1 MGKLCY
7 NGKRKNHRER
17 VILMNIDF
25 VFDNE
30 VENFENNNEQDF
42 TAIIEQALK
51 TLGIEDDVEVSCVLV
66 DDERIHEINREYRH
80 IDRSTDVIS
89 FAMEDNDQFYVEGM
103 PRTLGDIFISVD
115 HAKKQAEEY
124 GHSLRREMCFLFT
137 HGILH
142 LLGYDHMTDEQEKEM
157 FGLQDKILGALS
169 IEREGA

>member
-1 MGKLCY
+1 
-7 NGKRKNHRER
+7 
-17 VILMNIDF
+17 MNIDF

-30 VENFENNNEQDF
+30 VDNFENNYEEDF

-51 TLGIEDDVEVSCVLV
+51 TLHIEDDVEVSCVLV

-89 FAMEDNDQFYVEGM
+89 FAMEDNDQFYVEGI

-157 FGLQDKILGALS
+157 FGLQDEILGALN
-169 IEREGA
+169 IEREAA

>member
-1 MGKLCY
+1 
-7 NGKRKNHRER
+7 
-17 VILMNIDF
+17 MNIDF
-25 VFDNE
+25 IFDNE
-30 VENFENNNEQDF
+30 VDNFENNYEQYF
-42 TAIIEQALK
+42 IAIIEQALK

-157 FGLQDKILGALS
+157 FGLQDEILGALS
-169 IEREGA
+169 IEREGV

>member
-1 MGKLCY
+1 
-7 NGKRKNHRER
+7 
-17 VILMNIDF
+17 MNKEF

-30 VENFENNNEQDF
+30 VENFENNYEQDF

-157 FGLQDKILGALS
+157 FGLQDQILGALS
-169 IEREGA
+169 IEREEA

>member
-1 MGKLCY
+1 
-7 NGKRKNHRER
+7 
-17 VILMNIDF
+17 MNIDF

-30 VENFENNNEQDF
+30 VDNFENNYEQDF

-157 FGLQDKILGALS
+157 FGLQDQILGALS
-169 IEREGA
+169 IEREEA

>member
-1 MGKLCY
+1 
-7 NGKRKNHRER
+7 
-17 VILMNIDF
+17 MNIDF

-30 VENFENNNEQDF
+30 VDNFENNYEQDF

-169 IEREGA
+169 IEREEA

>member
-1 MGKLCY
+1 
-7 NGKRKNHRER
+7 
-17 VILMNIDF
+17 MNIDF
-25 VFDNE
+25 VFGNE
-30 VENFENNNEQDF
+30 VDNFENNYEQDF
-42 TAIIEQALK
+42 IAIIEQALK

-157 FGLQDKILGALS
+157 FGLQDEILGALS
-169 IEREGA
+169 IEREGV

>member
-1 MGKLCY
+1 
-7 NGKRKNHRER
+7 
-17 VILMNIDF
+17 MNIDF

-30 VENFENNNEQDF
+30 VDNFENNYEEDF
-42 TAIIEQALK
+42 TTIIEQALK
-51 TLGIEDDVEVSCVLV
+51 TLHIEDDVEVSCVLV

-157 FGLQDKILGALS
+157 FGLQDEILGALS
-169 IEREGA
+169 IEREGV

>member
-1 MGKLCY
+1 
-7 NGKRKNHRER
+7 
-17 VILMNIDF
+17 MNIDF

-30 VENFENNNEQDF
+30 VENFENNYEQDF

-66 DDERIHEINREYRH
+66 DDERIQEINREYRH

-157 FGLQDKILGALS
+157 FGLQDQILGALS

>member
-1 MGKLCY
+1 
-7 NGKRKNHRER
+7 
-17 VILMNIDF
+17 MNIDF
-25 VFDNE
+25 VFDND
-30 VENFENNNEQDF
+30 VENFENNYEQDF

-157 FGLQDKILGALS
+157 FGLQDQILGALS

>member
-1 MGKLCY
+1 M
-7 NGKRKNHRER
+7 
-17 VILMNIDF
+17 ILINIDF

-30 VENFENNNEQDF
+30 VENFENNYEQDF

-157 FGLQDKILGALS
+157 FGLQDQILGALS

>member
-1 MGKLCY
+1 
-7 NGKRKNHRER
+7 
-17 VILMNIDF
+17 MNIDF

-30 VENFENNNEQDF
+30 VENFENNYEQDF

-142 LLGYDHMTDEQEKEM
+142 LLGYDHMADEQEKEM

-169 IEREGA
+169 IEREGV

>member
-1 MGKLCY
+1 
-7 NGKRKNHRER
+7 
-17 VILMNIDF
+17 MNIDF

-30 VENFENNNEQDF
+30 VDNFENNYEEDF

-51 TLGIEDDVEVSCVLV
+51 TLHIEDDVEVSCVLV

-157 FGLQDKILGALS
+157 FGLQDEILGALS
-169 IEREGA
+169 IEREGI

>member
-1 MGKLCY
+1 
-7 NGKRKNHRER
+7 
-17 VILMNIDF
+17 MNIDF

-30 VENFENNNEQDF
+30 IDNFENNYEQDF

-51 TLGIEDDVEVSCVLV
+51 TLEIEDDVEVSCVLV
-66 DDERIHEINREYRH
+66 NDERIHEINREYRH

-157 FGLQDKILGALS
+157 FDLQDEILGALS
-169 IEREGA
+169 IEREGV

>member
-1 MGKLCY
+1 
-7 NGKRKNHRER
+7 
-17 VILMNIDF
+17 MNIDF

-30 VENFENNNEQDF
+30 IENFENNYEQDF

-66 DDERIHEINREYRH
+66 DDEKIHEINREYRH

-157 FGLQDKILGALS
+157 FGLQDQILGALS

>member
-1 MGKLCY
+1 
-7 NGKRKNHRER
+7 
-17 VILMNIDF
+17 MNIDF

-30 VENFENNNEQDF
+30 VDNFENNNEQDF
-42 TAIIEQALK
+42 IAIIEQALK

-157 FGLQDKILGALS
+157 FGLQDEILGALS
-169 IEREGA
+169 IEREGV

>member
-1 MGKLCY
+1 
-7 NGKRKNHRER
+7 
-17 VILMNIDF
+17 MNIDF

-30 VENFENNNEQDF
+30 VENFENNYEQDF

-124 GHSLRREMCFLFT
+124 GHSLKREMCFLFT

-169 IEREGA
+169 IEREGV

>member
-1 MGKLCY
+1 M
-7 NGKRKNHRER
+7 E
-17 VILMNIDF
+17 MNIDF

-30 VENFENNNEQDF
+30 VENFENNYEEDF
-42 TAIIEQALK
+42 KSIIAQALK
-51 TLGIEDDVEVSCVLV
+51 TLNIEDDVEVSCVLV
-66 DDERIHEINREYRH
+66 DDERIHEINKEYRH

-103 PRTLGDIFISVD
+103 PRSLGDIFISVD

-124 GHSLRREMCFLFT
+124 GHSLKREMCFLFT

-157 FGLQDKILGALS
+157 FTLQDEILSALN
-169 IEREGA
+169 IERKDC

>member
-1 MGKLCY
+1 
-7 NGKRKNHRER
+7 
-17 VILMNIDF
+17 MNIDF

-30 VENFENNNEQDF
+30 VDNFENNYEQDF

-51 TLGIEDDVEVSCVLV
+51 TLEIEDDVEVSCVLV

-157 FGLQDKILGALS
+157 FDLQDEILGALS
-169 IEREGA
+169 IEREEV

>member
-1 MGKLCY
+1 
-7 NGKRKNHRER
+7 
-17 VILMNIDF
+17 MNIDF

-30 VENFENNNEQDF
+30 VENFENNYEQDF

-142 LLGYDHMTDEQEKEM
+142 LLGYDHMTDEQEKEL
-157 FGLQDKILGALS
+157 FGLQDQILGALS

>member
-1 MGKLCY
+1 
-7 NGKRKNHRER
+7 
-17 VILMNIDF
+17 MNIDF
-25 VFDNE
+25 VFNNE
-30 VENFENNNEQDF
+30 VENFENNYEQDF

-157 FGLQDKILGALS
+157 FGLQDQILGALS

>member
-1 MGKLCY
+1 
-7 NGKRKNHRER
+7 
-17 VILMNIDF
+17 MNIDF

-30 VENFENNNEQDF
+30 VENFENNYEQDF

-157 FGLQDKILGALS
+157 FGLQDQILGALC

>member
-1 MGKLCY
+1 
-7 NGKRKNHRER
+7 
-17 VILMNIDF
+17 MNIDF

-30 VENFENNNEQDF
+30 IDNFENNYEQDF

-51 TLGIEDDVEVSCVLV
+51 TLEIEDDVEVSCVLV

-103 PRTLGDIFISVD
+103 PRTLGDIFVSVD

-157 FGLQDKILGALS
+157 FDLQDEILGALS
-169 IEREGA
+169 IEREGV

>member
-1 MGKLCY
+1 
-7 NGKRKNHRER
+7 
-17 VILMNIDF
+17 MNIDF

-30 VENFENNNEQDF
+30 VDNFENNYEEDF

-169 IEREGA
+169 IEREGV

>member
-1 MGKLCY
+1 
-7 NGKRKNHRER
+7 
-17 VILMNIDF
+17 MNIDF

-30 VENFENNNEQDF
+30 VDKFENNYEEDF
-42 TAIIEQALK
+42 TAIIQQALK
-51 TLGIEDDVEVSCVLV
+51 TLHIEDDVEVSCVLV

-142 LLGYDHMTDEQEKEM
+142 LLGYDHMTNEQEKEM
-157 FGLQDKILGALS
+157 FGLQDEILGALS
-169 IEREGA
+169 IEREGV

>member
-1 MGKLCY
+1 
-7 NGKRKNHRER
+7 
-17 VILMNIDF
+17 MNIDF

-30 VENFENNNEQDF
+30 VDNFENNYEQDF

-89 FAMEDNDQFYVEGM
+89 FAMEDNDQFYMEGM

-157 FGLQDKILGALS
+157 FGLQDEILGALS
-169 IEREGA
+169 IEREGV

>member
-1 MGKLCY
+1 
-7 NGKRKNHRER
+7 
-17 VILMNIDF
+17 MNIDF

-30 VENFENNNEQDF
+30 VENFENNYEQDV

-157 FGLQDKILGALS
+157 FGLQDEILGALS
-169 IEREGA
+169 IEREGV

>member
-1 MGKLCY
+1 
-7 NGKRKNHRER
+7 
-17 VILMNIDF
+17 MNIDF

-30 VENFENNNEQDF
+30 VENFENNYEQDF
-42 TAIIEQALK
+42 TAILEQALK

-157 FGLQDKILGALS
+157 FGLQDQILGALS

>member
-1 MGKLCY
+1 
-7 NGKRKNHRER
+7 
-17 VILMNIDF
+17 MNIDF

-30 VENFENNNEQDF
+30 VDNFENNYEEDF

-51 TLGIEDDVEVSCVLV
+51 TLHIKDDVEVSCVLV

-157 FGLQDKILGALS
+157 FGLQDEILGALS
-169 IEREGA
+169 IEREGV

>member
-1 MGKLCY
+1 
-7 NGKRKNHRER
+7 
-17 VILMNIDF
+17 MNIDF

-30 VENFENNNEQDF
+30 VDNFENNYEEDF

-51 TLGIEDDVEVSCVLV
+51 TLEIEDDVEVSCVLV

-157 FGLQDKILGALS
+157 FGLQDEILGALN
-169 IEREGA
+169 IEREAA

>member
-1 MGKLCY
+1 
-7 NGKRKNHRER
+7 
-17 VILMNIDF
+17 MNIDF

-30 VENFENNNEQDF
+30 VENFENNYEQDF

-66 DDERIHEINREYRH
+66 DDERIHKINREYRH

-157 FGLQDKILGALS
+157 FGLQDQILGALS

>member
-1 MGKLCY
+1 MKQ
-7 NGKRKNHRER
+7 K
-17 VILMNIDF
+17 
-25 VFDNE
+25 
-30 VENFENNNEQDF
+30 NFENNYEQDF

-157 FGLQDKILGALS
+157 FGLQDQILGALS
-169 IEREGA
+169 IEREEA

>member
-1 MGKLCY
+1 M
-7 NGKRKNHRER
+7 KNHRER

-30 VENFENNNEQDF
+30 VENFENNYEQDF

-157 FGLQDKILGALS
+157 FGLQDQILGALS